1 VIERFI
7 DMIYECVMSNQP
19 IYSQWQLT
27 YDAISVRSDRRIFPF
42 PLSELQRNENYFQ
55 PTHLNS
61 EQRDIF
67 EEMVKSLS
75 LSQGQ
80 GQGAQGQGGQEMLL
94 QEDFIQLLKLCQS
107 NIGPY
112 GQVYYQQHLHSNP
125 TQQQPQPQSQ
135 HTQQL
140 ESRQGEVHT
149 FDSVVFPKLWR
160 MQSEDLFELFNEVM
174 NQRMDGTRE
183 VHGVISKEK
192 VMELIER
199 YGREKESL
207 LRNWTGGI

>member
-112 GQVYYQQHLHSNP
+112 GQVYYQQHLQSNP